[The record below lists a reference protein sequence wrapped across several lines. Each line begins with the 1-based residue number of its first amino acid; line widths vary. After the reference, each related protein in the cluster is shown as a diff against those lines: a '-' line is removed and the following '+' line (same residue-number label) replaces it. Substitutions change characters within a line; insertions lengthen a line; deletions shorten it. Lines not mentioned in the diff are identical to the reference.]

1 MVFKQFDQSPNHM
14 QEFYIKNMVC
24 NRCKLV
30 VTDIFK
36 KFSTDDLIVELGK
49 VITSATFSAEQLT
62 ELNNQLEAVGFEM
75 IDDNKSRL
83 IENIKKSII
92 ELVHYPEGII
102 KVNFSVYLENKLAK
116 DYNYLSSLF
125 SEVEGYTIEKY
136 LINQKI
142 EKVKELLVYRQLT
155 LSEIAYE
162 MGYSNVSHLSS
173 QFKKVTGI
181 TPSQFKQMGDG
192 KRKPIDLV

>member
-1 MVFKQFDQSPNHM
+1 M

-36 KFSTDDLIVELGK
+36 KFGTDDLIVELGK
-49 VITSATFSAEQLT
+49 VITNSSFSAEQLI
-62 ELNNQLEAVGFEM
+62 ELNQQLEAVGFEM

-83 IENIKKSII
+83 IENIKKTII
-92 ELVHYPEGII
+92 EFVHYPKESI
-102 KVNFSVYLENKLAK
+102 KVNFSVYLENKLTK

-142 EKVKELLVYRQLT
+142 EKVKELLVYRELT

-173 QFKKVTGI
+173 QFKKVTGL
-181 TPSQFKQMGDG
+181 TPSQFKQMGAG
-192 KRKPIDLV
+192 KRKPIDEV